1 MSEGLGENSRLL
13 DFSGKLYNQEDN
25 GNVLQLRD
33 WLDDPYEQVG
43 IFKCVLILVEFCLFV
58 LILTNVHRVQSCI
71 VWNIKCVYSSQC
83 TLSTFLY
90 FGDSVY
96 YSLFY

>member
-33 WLDDPYEQVG
+33 WLDDPYEQVSELPSQRYAG
-43 IFKCVLILVEFCLFV
+43 TDDGKLTQLE
-58 LILTNVHRVQSCI
+58 LTNNNKLHPPAVVRENPQQP
-71 VWNIKCVYSSQC
+71 WK
-83 TLSTFLY
+83 
-90 FGDSVY
+90 
-96 YSLFY
+96 